1 MINDLTNNFICMI
14 SLRCMIKLIIDF
26 RFKCL
31 ILHVFEILI
40 NYELKE
46 KKMKIIF
53 KTQNI

>member
-40 NYELKE
+40 HYELKE
-46 KKMKIIF
+46 KKMNIIF